1 MGTGITSYEKCTG
14 SAVPSLRRN
23 YPVQVLRV
31 LSQLFTAPRGR
42 HKNKYIFGILGCNF
56 ISRFSFY
63 DNKNILMKKL
73 ICILLMAIGINAVA
87 QKSGLIYDA
96 HAQKRSVPAFNAIKV
111 SSAIDL
117 YLTQSNVN
125 EVAVSASENDIRDQI
140 VTEVVGGT
148 LIIRLGDS
156 GNWFSWKKW
165 GNYNTKAYVSIKD
178 INALSA
184 SGASNVHI
192 VGTIESPKMR
202 IKMSGASD
210 LKNANFNVG
219 TILMEVSGASHFKAN
234 TQSSNITIDCSGA
247 SNVELTGNVDD
258 LAIECS
264 GASDAKLYNLN
275 AKGATIQASGASEV
289 SVNVS
294 QLLKM
299 TASGASSIHYRGD
312 AKITESNS
320 SGASSIK
327 HKYD

>member
-1 MGTGITSYEKCTG
+1 MGTGITSYEKCTIG
-14 SAVPSLRRN
+14 AVPSLRRN
-23 YPVQVLRV
+23 YPVQVQRV

-42 HKNKYIFGILGCNF
+42 CKNKYIFAIWGCNF
-56 ISRFSFY
+56 MIWFSLY
-63 DNKNILMKKL
+63 RNKHLLMKKL
-73 ICILLMAIGINAVA
+73 ICILLLAIGFNAVA

-111 SSAIDL
+111 SSAISL

-125 EVAVSASENDIRDQI
+125 EVAVSASDDEIRDQI

-148 LIIRLGDS
+148 LIIRLGES

-192 VGTIESPKMR
+192 VGTIESPKIR
-202 IKMSGASD
+202 VKMSGASD
-210 LKNANFNVG
+210 LKNADFNVG
-219 TILMEVSGASHFKAN
+219 SLFMEVSGASHFKAK
-234 TQSSNITIDCSGA
+234 TQSNNITLDCSGA
-247 SNVELTGNVDD
+247 SNIELAGNAED
-258 LAIECS
+258 LAVECS
-264 GASDAKLYNLN
+264 GASDAKLYNLSV
-275 AKGATIQASGASEV
+275 KGATIRSSGASNV
-289 SVNVS
+289 TVNAS

-299 TASGASSIHYRGD
+299 TASGASNINYKGT
-312 AKITESNS
+312 AKVTEVNS
-320 SGASSIK
+320 SGASNIK

>member
-1 MGTGITSYEKCTG
+1 
-14 SAVPSLRRN
+14 
-23 YPVQVLRV
+23 
-31 LSQLFTAPRGR
+31 
-42 HKNKYIFGILGCNF
+42 
-56 ISRFSFY
+56 
-63 DNKNILMKKL
+63 MKKILSFLLL
-73 ICILLMAIGINAVA
+73 IIGLNVSA

-140 VTEVVGGT
+140 ITEVVGGT

-165 GNYNTKAYVSIKD
+165 GNYNTKAYVSIKE